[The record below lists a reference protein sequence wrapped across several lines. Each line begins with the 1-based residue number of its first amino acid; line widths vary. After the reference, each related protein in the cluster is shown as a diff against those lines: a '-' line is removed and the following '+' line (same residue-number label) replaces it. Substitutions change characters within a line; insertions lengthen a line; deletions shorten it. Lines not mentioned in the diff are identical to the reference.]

1 MAGIDAFLPGPG
13 FSPLKI
19 GFRDFS
25 RIMPYHAW
33 LVYFKIGHARIR
45 ARYCRGCYQQRQ
57 LSSYEAN
64 CTWGEVLMDS
74 GKEDNDIS
82 QDEEESIRE
91 EMQNDLKEKRSGIAT
106 DSLIYW
112 KSNCEKYLAK
122 LVRRYHSAPAGS
134 AASERIFSSGGNV
147 LGLRR
152 LSLKP

>member
-1 MAGIDAFLPGPG
+1 MTERIYA
-13 FSPLKI
+13 SYYY
-19 GFRDFS
+19 S
-25 RIMPYHAW
+25 RVTWYN
-33 LVYFKIGHARIR
+33 VT
-45 ARYCRGCYQQRQ
+45 
-57 LSSYEAN
+57 LS
-64 CTWGEVLMDS
+64 
-74 GKEDNDIS
+74 EDNDIS

-147 LGLRR
+147 LGLSR